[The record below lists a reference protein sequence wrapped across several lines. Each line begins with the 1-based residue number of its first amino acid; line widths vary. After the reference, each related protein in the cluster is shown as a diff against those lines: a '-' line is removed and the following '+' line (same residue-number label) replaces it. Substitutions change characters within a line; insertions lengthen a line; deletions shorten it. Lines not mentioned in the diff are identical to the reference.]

1 MSTQLNL
8 FKSFK
13 INYLSLLL
21 LSSSLIGQNIGS
33 DGMKSY
39 QMQVTKGNLAS
50 FSKTEKQEKDYARY
64 NAEKTN
70 HPEFGALPFNAAY
83 NGFVEVLN
91 KREVDQRLFVN
102 PKAPS
107 EIKIQKSLTALHY
120 KVNGEWVTV
129 DHRLADKGNGIYE
142 ASNQFDPV
150 GFNTIVK
157 KSYIK
162 TPSGQIDF
170 NNWKLFGSD
179 ENGTEELIALPNWSD
194 YTVGDDGMYIKN
206 VFPGIDAQM
215 IVNRG
220 SVKTNF
226 IIKSVQNP
234 NYKNLVFKD
243 DFTLPLGSFF
253 KFENGGSASVSKSAI
268 NLINNNETVLEIGEA
283 NAYPE
288 NGTKAD
294 NTLMNY
300 SIAGNK
306 LSVIV
311 PVSWIQTHIGKGNV
325 IIDPLVSSSNTLAQA
340 SITGSM
346 YNASCGFTN
355 SCNYNLSVNTPAN
368 TTLTNASWSFNY
380 IANGTCWL
388 QDGAVKYTTGACTSP
403 SATGFYWYCNAV
415 GGGTCTGNNISIWND
430 VRTCM
435 PAPSCAPVSVPF
447 TMQFFRSCF
456 GAAGCSG
463 TCIGAN
469 SPWTMTLD
477 GRTVEFTNVV
487 TPFSLSSTSVCAG
500 SNITATSNGVQYG
513 VPAYNINWS
522 FSPTGIPSVG
532 TGNSPSINFP
542 TAGVVNLY
550 AIVTDACGIT
560 ATASRPVT
568 VVAIPTANAGTTR
581 NLTCIQT
588 TTVLNGTG
596 GGTYSWSGPGTI
608 TTPTSQNPTVNTPGT
623 FTLIVNVAA
632 CNSAPATVVVSQN
645 TTVPVNTAG
654 TSNSITC
661 TNNSINLTSSTGGLT
676 YTWTAPGGSSITG
689 GVNNQN
695 TTGSGAGT
703 YTVRVTDAVNGCTNI
718 ATVAALVNTTVP
730 APTAGT
736 SASVTCTN
744 SVINLTSNPA
754 GLTYTWT
761 APGGSSI
768 TGGVNNQNT
777 TGSGAGTYTV
787 RVTNAVNGCTNIA
800 TVAALVNTVAPTTTA
815 GVTGLV
821 TCSSPAVS
829 LTSGPSGMT
838 YTWTAP
844 GGSSITGGVNNQNT
858 TGSGG
863 GTYTVLVQNPTNGCS
878 TQSVV
883 TASTNTT
890 LPSPSITA
898 PSTITCAN
906 PTITLNGNPGSG
918 VTYTWSGPG
927 IVGSANNQNASV
939 NQVGNYTL
947 TVTNS
952 VNGCT
957 NSVSA
962 SVGNNT
968 IIPTTTPVG
977 TQTITCAT
985 PSVQLIGSA
994 NPSTCTVVWTGGVCA
1009 GPNSYTASA
1018 CAAGN
1023 YTYIA
1028 TNPAN
1033 GCQSAPQVAT
1043 VVPNAGIPTAT
1054 LSNTGTIT
1062 CISTSVQ
1069 VIGTTTTSPAT
1080 YTWSGPGI
1088 VGAANTP
1095 TINVN
1100 QGGVYTLTL
1109 TNTLNGCTSV
1119 ITNSITA
1126 NNAAVTPTTTSS
1138 TIITCTNPTST
1149 LTTNVGAGSYTYN
1162 WSGPGIVTS
1171 NTLAT
1176 VTSSLGGTY
1185 NVTVTNTTNGCVG
1198 IGTISVASNTTVPGS
1213 VTVTPS
1219 SFTLSCATPTTQII
1233 VGSTGSGTTYSWTA
1247 PGTGNILSGS
1257 NTPTAS
1263 ISGPGVYSVVA
1274 TATNGCSAA
1283 VTTATMVADV
1293 NSPNVTLSSPNL
1305 SITCLSTT
1313 PSLTL
1318 TPTGTV
1324 AIASY
1329 SWSPASGISSGSNTT
1344 TPTFTAAGTY
1354 SCLITAANGCTI
1366 TATIPVTNNT
1376 VVPTATTSAI
1386 VNISCSSTSV
1396 DINPTYTPST
1406 GLTYTWTGTGI
1417 VGSANNSSVTV
1428 NQSGTYTV
1436 SMIDPVNGCASTAT
1450 VTVNGN
1456 TVVPTVTVTATS
1468 SIGIGCLPTN
1478 TAVTLDA
1485 TTTPSTGITYA
1496 WSTTATTQ
1504 TISVSTAGIYTVV
1517 VTDAVNGC
1525 SVATQYTVT
1534 NSSVLPNVSAGA
1546 NANIPCGGLTTTVTL
1561 NGNSTDPGVNYAW
1574 VGPGIISGSNTAT
1587 PIVNVAGTYTL
1598 TVTNPTTGCSAT
1610 STVDVINAVPTAS
1623 ISSDVVTGFA
1633 PLTVN
1638 FGNTS
1643 TNANTFSWNFG
1654 NGSTTT
1660 LTTTAGTS
1668 STYGWG
1674 TYTITMIASS
1684 GLCSDTASIIIV
1696 VEDGF
1701 SIEVPNV
1708 FTPNDDNIN
1717 DVFTITSTGVKEITL
1732 KIFNRWGQPMYDF
1745 SGAKAS
1751 WDGVTS
1757 NGQKASNGT
1766 YFYFIKATG
1775 FDGKEYEK
1783 NGPVSLFR

>member
-1 MSTQLNL
+1 MSIQLNL
-8 FKSFK
+8 FKVFK
-13 INYLSLLL
+13 INYLVLLF

-39 QMQVTKGNLAS
+39 QMQVTKGNLSS

-70 HPEFGALPFNAAY
+70 HPEFGVLPFNAAY

-120 KVNGEWVTV
+120 KVNGEWVSI

-150 GFNTIVK
+150 GFNTVVK

-162 TPSGQIDF
+162 TPSGTIDF
-170 NNWKLFGSD
+170 NNWTLFGSD
-179 ENGTEELIALPNWSD
+179 ENGTEELISLANWSD
-194 YTVGDDGMYIKN
+194 YTAGDDGMYIKN
-206 VFPGIDAQM
+206 IFPGIDAQM
-215 IVNRG
+215 TVNRG

-226 IIKSVQNP
+226 IIKSIQNP
-234 NYKNLVFKD
+234 NFKNLIFKD
-243 DFTLPLGSFF
+243 DFTLPLGSLF

-288 NGTKAD
+288 KGTKD
-294 NTLMNY
+294 ENTLMNY

-306 LSVIV
+306 LSIIV
-311 PVSWIQTHIGKGNV
+311 PVNWIQSHIGKGNV

-403 SATGFYWYCNAV
+403 STTGFYWYCNAV

-456 GAAGCSG
+456 GALGCSG

-500 SNITATSNGVQYG
+500 SNLTATSNGVQYG
-513 VPAYNINWS
+513 VPAYSINWS

-542 TAGVVNLY
+542 TAGAVTLY

-560 ATASRPVT
+560 ATGSRPVT
-568 VVAIPTANAGTTR
+568 VVAIPTANAGTPR

-596 GGTYSWSGPGTI
+596 GGTYSWTGPGTI
-608 TTPTSQNPTVNTPGT
+608 TTPTSQNPTVNTAGT
-623 FTLIVNVAA
+623 FTLVVNVAA
-632 CNSAPATVVVSQN
+632 CNSAPATVVVTQN
-645 TTVPVNTAG
+645 TTAPVTTAG

-661 TNNSINLTSSTGGLT
+661 TNNSINLTSSTAGLT

-695 TTGSGAGT
+695 TTGLGAGT
-703 YTVRVTDAVNGCTNI
+703 YTIRVTDAVNGCTNI

-777 TGSGAGTYTV
+777 TGSGAGTYTI
-787 RVTNAVNGCTNIA
+787 RVTDAVNGCTNIA

-829 LTSGPSGMT
+829 LTSGPSGMS

-863 GTYTVLVQNPTNGCS
+863 GTYSVVVQNPVNGCS
-878 TQSVV
+878 TSSVV

-890 LPSPSITA
+890 LPSPTITP
-898 PSTITCAN
+898 PSTITCTN
-906 PTITLNGNPGSG
+906 PTITLTSPTGG

-927 IVGSANNQNASV
+927 IVGSANNSTVNV

-947 TVTNS
+947 TVTS
-952 VNGCT
+952 AVNGCT
-957 NSVSA
+957 NSVAA

-1009 GPNSYTASA
+1009 GPNSYTATA
-1018 CAAGN
+1018 CGAGT

-1033 GCQSAPQVAT
+1033 GCQSTPQVAT
-1043 VVPNAGIPTAT
+1043 VVPNAGVPSAILA
-1054 LSNTGTIT
+1054 NTGTIT
-1062 CISTSVQ
+1062 CLTTSVQ
-1069 VIGTTTTSPAT
+1069 VIATTTTSPAT

-1088 VGAANTP
+1088 VGATNTA
-1095 TINVN
+1095 TINAN
-1100 QGGVYTLTL
+1100 LGGVYTLTL
-1109 TNTLNGCTSV
+1109 TNLLNGCTSV
-1119 ITNSITA
+1119 ITNSVTA

-1138 TIITCTNPTST
+1138 TIITCANPTST
-1149 LTTNVGAGSYTYN
+1149 LTTNVGAGSFTYN
-1162 WSGPGIVTS
+1162 WSGPGIVGT
-1171 NTLAT
+1171 NTLSTA
-1176 VTSSLGGTY
+1176 TSSLGGTY

-1198 IGTISVASNTTVPGS
+1198 IGTISVASNTTVPAS

-1219 SFTLSCATPTTQII
+1219 SFTLSCATPTTQIV
-1233 VGSTGSGTTYSWTA
+1233 VGSTTGGTTYSWTA
-1247 PGTGNILSGS
+1247 PGTGAILSGAS
-1257 NTPTAS
+1257 TATAN

-1305 SITCLSTT
+1305 SITCISTT

-1324 AIASY
+1324 TIASY

-1354 SCLITAANGCTI
+1354 TCLITAANGCTI

-1376 VVPTATTSAI
+1376 VVPTATAPVI
-1386 VNISCSSTSV
+1386 ANISCASTSV
-1396 DINPTYTPST
+1396 SINPTYTPST

-1450 VTVNGN
+1450 MTVNGN

-1485 TTTPSTGITYA
+1485 TTTPSTGVNYV

-1504 TISVSTAGIYTVV
+1504 TISVTTAGVYTVV
-1517 VTDAVNGC
+1517 ITDAVNGC

-1561 NGNSTDPGVNYAW
+1561 NGNSTDPGVNYTW

-1598 TVTNPTTGCSAT
+1598 TVTNPTTGCSAS

-1654 NGSTTT
+1654 NGSTST

-1684 GLCSDTASIIIV
+1684 GLCSDTASIIIF

-1745 SGAKAS
+1745 NGPKAS

-1757 NGQKASNGT
+1757 AGEKASNGT
-1766 YFYFIKATG
+1766 YFYFIKAVG

>member
-1 MSTQLNL
+1 
-8 FKSFK
+8 
-13 INYLSLLL
+13 
-21 LSSSLIGQNIGS
+21 
-33 DGMKSY
+33 
-39 QMQVTKGNLAS
+39 
-50 FSKTEKQEKDYARY
+50 
-64 NAEKTN
+64 
-70 HPEFGALPFNAAY
+70 
-83 NGFVEVLN
+83 
-91 KREVDQRLFVN
+91 
-102 PKAPS
+102 
-107 EIKIQKSLTALHY
+107 
-120 KVNGEWVTV
+120 
-129 DHRLADKGNGIYE
+129 
-142 ASNQFDPV
+142 
-150 GFNTIVK
+150 
-157 KSYIK
+157 
-162 TPSGQIDF
+162 
-170 NNWKLFGSD
+170 
-179 ENGTEELIALPNWSD
+179 
-194 YTVGDDGMYIKN
+194 
-206 VFPGIDAQM
+206 
-215 IVNRG
+215 
-220 SVKTNF
+220 
-226 IIKSVQNP
+226 
-234 NYKNLVFKD
+234 
-243 DFTLPLGSFF
+243 
-253 KFENGGSASVSKSAI
+253 
-268 NLINNNETVLEIGEA
+268 
-283 NAYPE
+283 
-288 NGTKAD
+288 
-294 NTLMNY
+294 
-300 SIAGNK
+300 
-306 LSVIV
+306 
-311 PVSWIQTHIGKGNV
+311 
-325 IIDPLVSSSNTLAQA
+325 
-340 SITGSM
+340 
-346 YNASCGFTN
+346 
-355 SCNYNLSVNTPAN
+355 
-368 TTLTNASWSFNY
+368 
-380 IANGTCWL
+380 
-388 QDGAVKYTTGACTSP
+388 
-403 SATGFYWYCNAV
+403 
-415 GGGTCTGNNISIWND
+415 
-430 VRTCM
+430 M

-447 TMQFFRSCF
+447 TMQFFRTCF

-477 GRTVEFTNVV
+477 GRTVEFTNAG
-487 TPFSLSSTSVCAG
+487 TPFSMSSASVCAG
-500 SNITATSNGVQYG
+500 SNLTATSNGVQYG
-513 VPAYNINWS
+513 VPAYSINWS

-542 TAGVVNLY
+542 TAGAVTLY
-550 AIVTDACGIT
+550 AIVTDACGVT
-560 ATASRPVT
+560 ATGSQNIN
-568 VVAIPTANAGTTR
+568 VVAIPTANAGTNR

-623 FTLIVNVAA
+623 FSLTVNVAG
-632 CNSAPATVVVSQN
+632 CNSPISTVVVTQN
-645 TTVPVNTAG
+645 TTAPVTSAG
-654 TSNSITC
+654 TTGSITC
-661 TNNSINLTSSTGGLT
+661 SNLTINLTNTLTGAT

-718 ATVAALVNTTVP
+718 ATVAALVNTVAPVTSAGTTGSITCTNSAINLTSTLAGANYTWTAPGGSSITGGVNSQNTTGSGPGTYTVRVQDAVNGCTTTATVAALINTVNP
-730 APTAGT
+730 IPTAGT

-744 SVINLTSNPA
+744 SVINLTSTPA
-754 GLTYTWT
+754 SGVSYTWT

-768 TGGVNNQNT
+768 TGGVNSQNT
-777 TGSGAGTYTV
+777 TGSGPGTYTV
-787 RVTNAVNGCTNIA
+787 RVQDAVNGCTNIA

-815 GVTGLV
+815 GIAGLV
-821 TCSSPAVS
+821 TCSSPTVS
-829 LTSGPSGMT
+829 LTSGPSGMS

-844 GGSSITGGVNNQNT
+844 GGSSITGGVNSQTT
-858 TGSGG
+858 TGSGA
-863 GTYTVLVQNPTNGCS
+863 GTYSVIVQNPVNGCS
-878 TQSVV
+878 TSSVV
-883 TASTNTT
+883 SASTNTT
-890 LPSPSITA
+890 PPTPAITA
-898 PSTITCAN
+898 PSTITCSN
-906 PTITLNGNPGSG
+906 PTITLTSPTGG

-927 IVGSANNQNASV
+927 IVGSANNSTVNV
-939 NQVGNYTL
+939 NQVGTYSL
-947 TVTNS
+947 SVTS
-952 VNGCT
+952 AVNGCT
-957 NSVSA
+957 NSISA

-968 IIPTTTPVG
+968 IAPTTTPIG

-994 NPSTCTVVWTGGVCA
+994 NPSSCTVVWTGGVCA
-1009 GPNSYTASA
+1009 GATSYTASA

-1033 GCQSAPQVAT
+1033 GCQSAAQVAT
-1043 VVPNAGIPTAT
+1043 VVPNAGVPTAT

-1062 CISTSVQ
+1062 CLTTSVQ
-1069 VIGTTTTSPAT
+1069 VVGTTTTSPAT

-1088 VGAANTP
+1088 VGVANTP

-1119 ITNSITA
+1119 VTNSITA
-1126 NNAAVTPTTTSS
+1126 DNAAVTPTTTSS
-1138 TIITCTNPTST
+1138 TTITCTNPTST
-1149 LTTNVGAGSYTYN
+1149 LTTNVGAGSYSYN
-1162 WSGPGIVTS
+1162 WSGPGIVGT
-1171 NTLAT
+1171 NTLSTA
-1176 VTSSLGGTY
+1176 TSSLGGTY
-1185 NVTVTNTTNGCVG
+1185 NVTVTNTSNGCVG
-1198 IGTISVASNTTVPGS
+1198 IGTISVASNTTVPAS

-1219 SFTLSCATPTTQII
+1219 SYTLSCATPTTQIV
-1233 VGSTGSGTTYSWTA
+1233 VGSPTGGTTFSWTA
-1247 PGTGNILSGS
+1247 PGTGNILSGG
-1257 NTPTAS
+1257 TTQTVS

-1305 SITCLSTT
+1305 SITCISTT

-1324 AIASY
+1324 VIASY

-1344 TPTFTAAGTY
+1344 TPTFTASGNYT
-1354 SCLITAANGCTI
+1354 CLITAANGCTI
-1366 TATIPVTNNT
+1366 TATIPVTDNT
-1376 VVPTATTSAI
+1376 VTPTATTSAI
-1386 VNISCSSTSV
+1386 ANISCASTSV

-1450 VTVNGN
+1450 MTVNGN
-1456 TVVPTVTVTATS
+1456 TVAPTVTVTSTS
-1468 SIGIGCLPTN
+1468 TIGIGCLPTN
-1478 TAVTLDA
+1478 TAVILDA
-1485 TTTPSTGITYA
+1485 TTTPSTGVNYV

-1504 TISVSTAGIYTVV
+1504 TISVTTAGVYTVV
-1517 VTDAVNGC
+1517 ITDAVNGC

-1574 VGPGIISGSNTAT
+1574 VGPGMVSGSNTAT

-1654 NGSTTT
+1654 NGNSSV
-1660 LTTTAGTS
+1660 LTTTASTS

-1684 GLCSDTASIIIV
+1684 GLCSDTASIVIV

-1766 YFYFIKATG
+1766 YFYFIKAVG